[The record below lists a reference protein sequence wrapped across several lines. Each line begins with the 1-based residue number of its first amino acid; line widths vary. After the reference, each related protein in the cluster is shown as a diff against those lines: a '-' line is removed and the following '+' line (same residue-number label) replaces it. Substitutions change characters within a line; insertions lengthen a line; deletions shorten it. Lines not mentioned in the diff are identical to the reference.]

1 MNFKEY
7 QKKAKQTAMYMKGFD
22 EKYPLVKDEIRKII
36 ALSYV
41 MNGLGEVGENQNKF
55 KKIIRDDACV
65 VTEEFKQDMMK
76 ELGDVLWYCANICEE
91 LGLSLDEVAEKNV
104 EKLFSRQQ
112 RGVLTGSG
120 DNR

>member
-22 EKYPLVKDEIRKII
+22 KKYPLAKEEARKII

-41 MNGLGEVGENQNKF
+41 MNGLGEVGEIQNKF

>member
-22 EKYPLVKDEIRKII
+22 KKYPLVKDEIRKII

-41 MNGLGEVGENQNKF
+41 MNGLGEVGEIQNKF

>member
-41 MNGLGEVGENQNKF
+41 MNGLGEVGEIQNKF

>member
-7 QKKAKQTAMYMKGFD
+7 QKKAKQTAMYMKGFE

-41 MNGLGEVGENQNKF
+41 MNGLGEVGEIQNKF